1 MRKSE
6 VYTMKEQ
13 ENQPLFEMVGVQWL
27 QNAKLQI
34 KESSYVKYANFL
46 QNHIIPEL
54 GHIPVCELNTDVVG
68 TFVKKQLTSG
78 RRDGGGLAE
87 KDSKRYACCSQ
98 RNLSLCNLSWYK
110 CSLLFRIDQGAL
122 SCK

>member
-13 ENQPLFEMVGVQWL
+13 ENQPLFEIVGVQWL

-54 GHIPVCELNTDVVG
+54 
-68 TFVKKQLTSG
+68 
-78 RRDGGGLAE
+78 A
-87 KDSKRYACCSQ
+87 
-98 RNLSLCNLSWYK
+98 
-110 CSLLFRIDQGAL
+110 
-122 SCK
+122 